1 MGGKGGGGSPDTVTH
16 INRNV
21 PEWVEAA
28 GKEIFGQ
35 AKATQGRPA
44 EQRVFPGERVAP
56 LSGTQ
61 QQGLQNIKSTY
72 GAHQGTVGQGADMFR
87 QQYGT
92 PNERVSAGANAQK
105 IYTNRF
111 TDPNSQFNQYVEKI
125 YNPMEKRLN
134 QTADR
139 ALGKEKLANAY
150 AGRGNSSMGLQREDA
165 LNQQR
170 QDQLAQLQASTLNQ
184 ANQFFQSDEQ
194 RALQALMG
202 QAGVNQ
208 QDLDRMLKAQESNQA
223 AGLQNKQL
231 NMKAAEGLINSALS
245 QYGMNEK
252 DIARLMAAGGLEQGQ
267 NQQQLDAA
275 QDKWN
280 QMNNYDRME
289 LEWLSRM
296 LGQNPGG
303 EMKSSSSQPGPNQ
316 PLQFAGAAL
325 PLITNFMK

>member
-1 MGGKGGGGSPDTVTH
+1 MCGGGGNSPDTVTH

-21 PEWVEAA
+21 PEWVEKA
-28 GKEIFGQ
+28 GQDIYGK
-35 AKATQGRPA
+35 AKATTGGPA
-44 EQRVFPGERVAP
+44 GARVFPGERLAP
-56 LSGTQ
+56 FSGSQ
-61 QQGLQNIKSTY
+61 QQGIQNIKSTY
-72 GAHQGTVGQGADMFR
+72 GAHQGTIGEGANQLR
-87 QQYGT
+87 QQYNT
-92 PNERVSAGANAQK
+92 PNERVSAGTNAQR
-105 IYTNRF
+105 IHTNRF

-139 ALGKEKLANAY
+139 ALGKERLANAY
-150 AGRGNSSMGLQREDA
+150 AGRGNSSMGLHREDA

-170 QDQLAQLQASTLNQ
+170 QDQLAQLQANTLNQ

-231 NMKAAEGLINSALS
+231 NMKASEGLINSALS
-245 QYGMNEK
+245 QYNMNAQ
-252 DIARLMAAGGLEQGQ
+252 DIARLMSAGGLEQGQ
-267 NQQQLDAA
+267 NQQQIDS
-275 QDKWN
+275 DREKWN
-280 QMNNYDRME
+280 ELNNYDRME
-289 LEWLSRM
+289 LEWLARM

-303 EMKSSSSQPGPNQ
+303 EMKSSSTQPTADSRGSV
-316 PLQFAGAAL
+316 FAAAAL
-325 PLITNFMK
+325 PLITNYIK